1 MTTAI
6 EATPDDVS
14 ELVPGIQI
22 TTTPAAGR
30 KMEDLFSINGVTYQ
44 IPARVGA
51 NISLGYMKLARERG
65 DMIAIGW
72 AAEKVLGEKAYTAL
86 MECDDLTN
94 DDLEAVLGAVHLKI
108 MGAMELGKGK
118 DREVRTDSMGARSPR

>member
-1 MTTAI
+1 MTLAVETAV
-6 EATPDDVS
+6 PDDAS
-14 ELVPGIQI
+14 ALDPGIQI
-22 TTTPAAGR
+22 TTVPSADR

-72 AAEKVLGEKAYTAL
+72 AAEKVLGEQAYSAL
-86 MECDDLTN
+86 MECDDLEQE
-94 DDLEAVLGAVHLKI
+94 DLEAVLAVVHKKI
-108 MGAMELGKGK
+108 MGAVEVGKGK
-118 DREVRTDSMGARSPR
+118 GPKG

>member
-1 MTTAI
+1 MTIAI
-6 EATPDDVS
+6 EAPPDDAS
-14 ELVPGIQI
+14 ELAPGIQI
-22 TTTPAAGR
+22 TTTPAASR

-44 IPARVGA
+44 IPALVGA

-86 MECDDLTN
+86 MECDDLTQ
-94 DDLEAVLGAVHLKI
+94 DDLEAVLSVVHTKL
-108 MGAMELGKGK
+108 MGAMEVGKGK
-118 DREVRTDSMGARSPR
+118 GPRG